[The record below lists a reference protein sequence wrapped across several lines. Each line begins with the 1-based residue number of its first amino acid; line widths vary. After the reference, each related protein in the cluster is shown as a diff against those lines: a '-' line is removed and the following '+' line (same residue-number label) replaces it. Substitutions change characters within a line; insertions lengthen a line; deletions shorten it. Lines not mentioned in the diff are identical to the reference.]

1 MHAAQIDILR
11 SLDNDMASLIWGVS
25 AGLVSSFFVALY
37 PLLLKRSMV
46 SLDNWQI
53 SIHVNL
59 MSLLWFDHMSRL
71 SSRITQ
77 TKVCT
82 FPADPHSTPPCLSSF
97 YHTRSYG
104 CFGRAVKQCVL
115 HAESYRSCCM
125 RRPGGLGLY
134 FTRACV
140 SMHFKNA
147 KTLQRPTP
155 G

>member
-1 MHAAQIDILR
+1 VHAAQIDILR

-59 MSLLWFDHMSRL
+59 MSLLWFDHISRL

-82 FPADPHSTPPCLSSF
+82 FPAGPHSTPPCLSSF
-97 YHTRSYG
+97 YHTRPYG
-104 CFGRAVKQCVL
+104 CFGRAVMQC
-115 HAESYRSCCM
+115 AYYMRS
-125 RRPGGLGLY
+125 RIDRVEPAGLGLY
-134 FTRACV
+134 FTRAGV
-140 SMHFKNA
+140 PMHFKNA